1 MTERVEPLGA
11 RVLVRVL
18 EEESVTS
25 SGLVIPDTAKE
36 KPQRG
41 LVVAVGDD
49 EELVKVKPGDR
60 VLYPRYAGTE
70 LRVDGADHLVID
82 ATELLAVL
90 RDEVTVQAAA

>member
-1 MTERVEPLGA
+1 MTERVDPLGA

-18 EEESVTS
+18 EDESVTS

-41 LVVAVGDD
+41 VVVAVGDD
-49 EELVKVKPGDR
+49 DELIKVKPGDR

-70 LRVDGADHLVID
+70 LRVDGVDHLVIE
-82 ATELLAVL
+82 ATDLLAVL
-90 RDEVTVQAAA
+90 RDEATAQAAA